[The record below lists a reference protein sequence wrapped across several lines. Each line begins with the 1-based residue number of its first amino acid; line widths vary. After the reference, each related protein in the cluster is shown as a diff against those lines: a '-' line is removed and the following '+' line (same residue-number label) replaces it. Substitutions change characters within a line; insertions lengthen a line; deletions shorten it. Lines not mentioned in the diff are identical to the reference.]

1 MKVIGLCGGSG
12 SGKSTVCSLFAELG
26 VPSIDT
32 DKLYHDMIS
41 TDTECTR
48 ELLAA
53 FGEQVHAH
61 PGIDRAAL
69 REIVFASSVNLNR
82 LNEITHRHILN
93 SVRNIIEH
101 TEADGII
108 IDAPL
113 LFESGFD
120 KECDL
125 TVCVVADNDIRL
137 KRILERDGISRDA
150 AQKRIAS
157 QIGNAELIERCDYA
171 LENNS
176 GTDELKKKVREL
188 NKTLF
193 NN

>member
-61 PGIDRAAL
+61 AQEEYCFIQTCRVL
-69 REIVFASSVNLNR
+69 NLVTQLSVTSRFKHFVLSEASPVLQAVGS
-82 LNEITHRHILN
+82 
-93 SVRNIIEH
+93 
-101 TEADGII
+101 
-108 IDAPL
+108 P
-113 LFESGFD
+113 
-120 KECDL
+120 
-125 TVCVVADNDIRL
+125 
-137 KRILERDGISRDA
+137 
-150 AQKRIAS
+150 
-157 QIGNAELIERCDYA
+157 
-171 LENNS
+171 
-176 GTDELKKKVREL
+176 
-188 NKTLF
+188 
-193 NN
+193 